1 MNTVYWTT
9 KDGRVMDVDSMS
21 DTHVRNAF
29 KMLLRNI
36 EKLSK
41 KPKPSNKFTL
51 AGDMAQ
57 EFNDT
62 YFADENDEKLDEV
75 WQDVNFLNH

>member
-1 MNTVYWTT
+1 MNKVYWTT
-9 KDGRVMDVDSMS
+9 KDGKVMDVDSMS

-41 KPKPSNKFTL
+41 KQKRSNNFTL

-75 WQDVNFLNH
+75 WTDVNFTNH